1 MDRIVIVP
9 KGVCARTI
17 VVEVEDNI
25 IINVTFTGGC
35 SGNTQGVG
43 ALLKGMSV
51 DDAINKL
58 EGIKCGF
65 RSTSCPNELAK
76 GIKEYYKK

>member
-1 MDRIVIVP
+1 MDKIVIYP
-9 KGVCARTI
+9 KGVCSRQI
-17 VVEVEDNI
+17 VIEVENDI
-25 IINVTFTGGC
+25 IKNVVFTGGC
-35 SGNTQGVG
+35 SGNTQGVA
-43 ALLKGMSV
+43 ALLIGMNV
-51 DDAINKL
+51 EDAVSRL